1 MHRYKFMGDYRLHAV
16 FSTDLVAAIGS
27 VVADLV
33 VPIPVTAQTMASRGF
48 NQVVAMV
55 GEVAMNH
62 CLKAKKVVKVA
73 QSSKSRQE
81 RLLSK
86 QPFILTEP
94 GAVSGKRVLL
104 IDDVY
109 TTGRTLYHAAELMYS
124 AGAVSVT
131 SISLAR

>member
-1 MHRYKFMGDYRLHAV
+1 MHRYKFMGDYRLRTV
-16 FSTDLVAAIGS
+16 FSSELVTAIGMI
-27 VVADLV
+27 VADLV

-55 GEVAMNH
+55 GEGNMDH
-62 CLKAKKVVKVA
+62 CLKARERAKAA
-73 QSSKSRQE
+73 QSSKNRQE

-86 QPFILTEP
+86 QPFMLTDS
-94 GAVSGKRVLL
+94 GVVSGKRVLL

-109 TTGRTLYHAAELMYS
+109 TTGRTLYHAAELMYN
-124 AGAVSVT
+124 AGAVSVI